1 MRRLNKRDI
10 HSGRVEPGFVKN
22 ADTKDTVHMKTI
34 GVFANID
41 AWRTAATLGLAMF
54 AAWQLGRWRGRRLR
68 AESGTVPV
76 SKFED
81 ASLALLGLLLA
92 FSFSLAIVKYDQRR
106 VTLLADTNAIG
117 DFYTCASLI
126 KEPVR
131 TKLQSV
137 IRDYTELRVEL
148 PGRRIDEA
156 MLENALG
163 HMQRMQFQMTALVDQ
178 ALMAD
183 TPIAVPLTNTLNG
196 LISNHAA
203 RLAAIRDRLPT
214 GVVALL
220 LVTAVVA
227 SMLVG
232 REQGASE
239 NADLAG
245 TICFIMLAT
254 FVVYVILDLN
264 QPERGLFTISQE
276 PMRRLLS
283 SMKN

>member
-1 MRRLNKRDI
+1 M
-10 HSGRVEPGFVKN
+10 HSGRIEPKSVKD
-22 ADTKDTVHMKTI
+22 ADTKNTVRMKMG

-54 AAWQLGRWRGRRLR
+54 AGWQLGRWRGRRLR
-68 AESGTVPV
+68 AKSGNVPV

-92 FSFSLAIVKYDQRR
+92 FSFSLAIVKHDQRR
-106 VTLLADTNAIG
+106 TTLLADTNAIG

-148 PGRRIDEA
+148 SGRRIDEA
-156 MLENALG
+156 LLENALG
-163 HMQRMQFQMTALVDQ
+163 QMQQMQFQMTALVDQ
-178 ALMAD
+178 ALAAG

-196 LISNHAA
+196 LISNHAS

-220 LVTAVVA
+220 LLTAVVA

-276 PMRRLLS
+276 PMQRLLS
-283 SMKN
+283 SMKK

>member
-1 MRRLNKRDI
+1 M
-10 HSGRVEPGFVKN
+10 HSGRIESKSVKD
-22 ADTKDTVHMKTI
+22 ADTKNTVHMKMG

-68 AESGTVPV
+68 AKSGKVPV

-106 VTLLADTNAIG
+106 TTLLADTNAIG

-131 TKLQSV
+131 TKLRSV
-137 IRDYTELRVEL
+137 ILDYTELRVEL
-148 PGRRIDEA
+148 SGRKIDEP

-163 HMQRMQFQMTALVDQ
+163 QMQQMQFQMTALVDQ
-178 ALMAD
+178 ALVAG
-183 TPIAVPLTNTLNG
+183 TPIAVSLTNTLNG
-196 LISNHAA
+196 LISNHAS

-264 QPERGLFTISQE
+264 QPERGLFTVSQE
-276 PMRRLLS
+276 PMQRLLS
-283 SMKN
+283 SMKK

>member
-1 MRRLNKRDI
+1 M
-10 HSGRVEPGFVKN
+10 HSGRIEPKSVKD
-22 ADTKDTVHMKTI
+22 ADTKNTVHMKMG

-68 AESGTVPV
+68 AESGKVPV

-92 FSFSLAIVKYDQRR
+92 FSFSLAIVKHDQRR
-106 VTLLADTNAIG
+106 TTLLADTNAIG

-148 PGRRIDEA
+148 SGRRIDEA

-163 HMQRMQFQMTALVDQ
+163 QMQQMQFQMTALVDQ
-178 ALMAD
+178 ALVAG

-196 LISNHAA
+196 LISNHAS

-264 QPERGLFTISQE
+264 QPERGLFTVSQE
-276 PMRRLLS
+276 PMQRLLS

>member
-1 MRRLNKRDI
+1 M
-10 HSGRVEPGFVKN
+10 HSGRIEPKSVEN
-22 ADTKDTVHMKTI
+22 ADTKNTVHMKMG

-54 AAWQLGRWRGRRLR
+54 AAWQLGRWRGRWLLGK
-68 AESGTVPV
+68 SGKVPV

-106 VTLLADTNAIG
+106 TTLLADTNAIG
-117 DFYTCASLI
+117 DFFTCASLI

-131 TKLQSV
+131 TKLRSV

-148 PGRRIDEA
+148 SGRRIDEA

-163 HMQRMQFQMTALVDQ
+163 QMQQMQFQMTALVDQ
-178 ALMAD
+178 ALVAG
-183 TPIAVPLTNTLNG
+183 TPIAGSLTNTLTG
-196 LISNHAA
+196 LISNHAS

-264 QPERGLFTISQE
+264 QPERGLFTVSQE
-276 PMRRLLS
+276 PMQRLLS
-283 SMKN
+283 SMKK

>member
-106 VTLLADTNAIG
+106 ATLLADTNAIG

>member
-1 MRRLNKRDI
+1 M
-10 HSGRVEPGFVKN
+10 HSGRIEPKSVKD
-22 ADTKDTVHMKTI
+22 ADTKNTVHMKMG

-54 AAWQLGRWRGRRLR
+54 AAWQLGRWRGRWLLGK
-68 AESGTVPV
+68 SGKVPV

-106 VTLLADTNAIG
+106 TTLLADTNAIG
-117 DFYTCASLI
+117 GFYTCASLI

-131 TKLQSV
+131 TKLRSV

-148 PGRRIDEA
+148 SGRRIDEA

-163 HMQRMQFQMTALVDQ
+163 QMQQMQFQMTALVDQ
-178 ALMAD
+178 ALVAG
-183 TPIAVPLTNTLNG
+183 TPIAGSLTNTLNG
-196 LISNHAA
+196 LISNHAS

-264 QPERGLFTISQE
+264 QPERGLFTVSQE
-276 PMRRLLS
+276 PMQRLLS
-283 SMKN
+283 SMKK

>member
-1 MRRLNKRDI
+1 M
-10 HSGRVEPGFVKN
+10 HSGRIEPKSVKD
-22 ADTKDTVHMKTI
+22 ADTKNTVHMKMG

-54 AAWQLGRWRGRRLR
+54 AAWQLGRWRGRRLLGK
-68 AESGTVPV
+68 SGKVPV

-106 VTLLADTNAIG
+106 ATLLADTNAIG

-131 TKLQSV
+131 TKLRSV

-148 PGRRIDEA
+148 SGRRIDEA

-163 HMQRMQFQMTALVDQ
+163 QMQQMQFQMTALVDQ
-178 ALMAD
+178 ALVAG
-183 TPIAVPLTNTLNG
+183 TPIAGSLTNTLNG
-196 LISNHAA
+196 LISNHAS

-264 QPERGLFTISQE
+264 QPERGLFTVSQE
-276 PMRRLLS
+276 PMQRLLS
-283 SMKN
+283 SMKK

>member
-1 MRRLNKRDI
+1 
-10 HSGRVEPGFVKN
+10 
-22 ADTKDTVHMKTI
+22 MKMD

-54 AAWQLGRWRGRRLR
+54 AAWQLGRWHGRRLR
-68 AESGTVPV
+68 AKSGNVPV

-106 VTLLADTNAIG
+106 TSLLADTNAIG

-131 TKLQSV
+131 TKLRSV
-137 IRDYTELRVEL
+137 IHDYAELRIEL
-148 PGRRIDEA
+148 SGRRIDEA

-163 HMQRMQFQMTALVDQ
+163 KMQQMQFQMTDFVDQ
-178 ALMAD
+178 ALAAG
-183 TPIAVPLTNTLNG
+183 TPIAVSLTNTLNG
-196 LISNHAA
+196 LISSHTS

-245 TICFIMLAT
+245 TICFILLAT
-254 FVVYVILDLN
+254 FVVYIILDLN
-264 QPERGLFTISQE
+264 QPERGLFTVSQE
-276 PMRRLLS
+276 PMQRLLS
-283 SMKN
+283 SMKK

>member
-1 MRRLNKRDI
+1 M
-10 HSGRVEPGFVKN
+10 HSGRIEPKSVKD
-22 ADTKDTVHMKTI
+22 ADTKNTVHMKMG

-54 AAWQLGRWRGRRLR
+54 AAWQLGRWRGRRLQ
-68 AESGTVPV
+68 AKSGNVPV

-92 FSFSLAIVKYDQRR
+92 FSFSLAIVKHDQRR
-106 VTLLADTNAIG
+106 TTLLADTNAIG

-148 PGRRIDEA
+148 SGRRIDEA

-163 HMQRMQFQMTALVDQ
+163 QMQQMQFQMTALVDQ
-178 ALMAD
+178 ALVAG

-196 LISNHAA
+196 LISNHAS

-220 LVTAVVA
+220 LLTAVVA

-245 TICFIMLAT
+245 TIC
-254 FVVYVILDLN
+254 
-264 QPERGLFTISQE
+264 
-276 PMRRLLS
+276 
-283 SMKN
+283 

>member
-10 HSGRVEPGFVKN
+10 HSGRVEPRFVKN
-22 ADTKDTVHMKTI
+22 ADTKDTVHMKTV

-106 VTLLADTNAIG
+106 ATLLADTNAIG

-239 NADLAG
+239 DADLAG

-254 FVVYVILDLN
+254 FVIYVILDLN
-264 QPERGLFTISQE
+264 QPERGLFTVSQE